1 MWPTPP
7 VAGPHA
13 SEGSIQRKRKP
24 ELSLDSQKATI
35 SVTDKDA
42 LRRYYEKVFQN
53 LQQTN
58 CRVIAKAYVKL
69 VEPRKQVNYP
79 YNGRKIVDG
88 ETQQLSPDE
97 TRPPWWP
104 SGVSHREP
112 DHLPKAGETAALL

>member
-1 MWPTPP
+1 MWPTLP

-58 CRVIAKAYVKL
+58 CRVIAKVRQARRAAQAGQL
-69 VEPRKQVNYP
+69 SLQWQEDSRWRDPAIEPRRDQAAMVAV
-79 YNGRKIVDG
+79 RS
-88 ETQQLSPDE
+88 E
-97 TRPPWWP
+97 P
-104 SGVSHREP
+104 SR
-112 DHLPKAGETAALL
+112 A